1 MNLDFLAAGSGG
13 WLSGAGPD
21 SDIVVSTRI
30 RLARNLATFPF
41 SSRASSHQKSEIE
54 QILRDRLGQ
63 IELKTPLEYL
73 PLAGLGPLDRQFLVE
88 RQLISRELAGGEGA
102 RGVAFAPDESVS
114 VMVNEE
120 DHLRMQVMRSGL
132 ALESAWECMDD
143 LDNRLERRIAYA
155 FHEEFGYLTACPTN
169 VGTGMRAS
177 IMLHLPALEY
187 TRQSEQVFRALQK
200 IHLEVRGLYGE
211 GSRASGHFYQI
222 SNQVTLGKNEESIL
236 KDIQGVIPA
245 VIRYEKDAREA
256 WSRSDKVALN
266 ERIRRALETL
276 RTATMMTSEEA
287 MELLSLV
294 RLGVTMGL
302 VDELTL
308 PVLNQLFIHTQ
319 PAHLQKLAGRALDSE
334 QRNAARARYLQ
345 ARLEG
350 KGPEATGID
359 SDSTA

>member
-41 SSRASSHQKSEIE
+41 SSRASSHQKAEIE

-155 FHEEFGYLTACPTN
+155 FHEEFGYLTA
-169 VGTGMRAS
+169 
-177 IMLHLPALEY
+177 
-187 TRQSEQVFRALQK
+187 
-200 IHLEVRGLYGE
+200 
-211 GSRASGHFYQI
+211 
-222 SNQVTLGKNEESIL
+222 
-236 KDIQGVIPA
+236 
-245 VIRYEKDAREA
+245 
-256 WSRSDKVALN
+256 
-266 ERIRRALETL
+266 
-276 RTATMMTSEEA
+276 
-287 MELLSLV
+287 
-294 RLGVTMGL
+294 
-302 VDELTL
+302 
-308 PVLNQLFIHTQ
+308 
-319 PAHLQKLAGRALDSE
+319 
-334 QRNAARARYLQ
+334 
-345 ARLEG
+345 
-350 KGPEATGID
+350 
-359 SDSTA
+359 